1 MAHKLFKLIKSLSQ
15 REITYIKKRMVKG
28 SNYSKV
34 FNEILKMDEVYD
46 EQRLLDKLD
55 VSKNNLRTVKSH
67 LYHRIMD
74 KLYELHSENSI
85 KEKVKK
91 DIYITKILL
100 EKNLQNQIPR
110 RLQRIRDTIE
120 NYELF
125 EQLPD
130 LLEVELLMWDK
141 GWYEDSVADIDN
153 LFNRIDKE
161 LEKQRIL
168 NQYRRYRCIV
178 RKAHLDMNRNIN
190 TDFMDGD
197 AFKSEA
203 QATSLRAKIE
213 YYSALATHSFM
224 TGKVEDAYKCNQQ
237 LLIIYEENPS
247 LIDIFPKK
255 YILTLSHY
263 LADSLKL
270 KKYAELESGKEKM
283 NQLLEQDT
291 FKKSPDSGVK
301 ALEILYRLEF
311 NQVITN
317 KKFIAGLE
325 LIKKF
330 KPLFEQYKPG
340 LAPTPKITFCYMVA
354 YLLFANEKYDEALLP
369 WLRYITQQRTDIAEE
384 IYLFALILELIIQYE
399 TDHKYVEE
407 QINKVQNRIKRK
419 RPLYKSEEQL
429 FSLLRRLFDVL
440 PNKRIEIF
448 KQYLPVIAELR
459 QDPSEANFYN
469 HFDLYLWILSKIE
482 GKRFCD

>member
-1 MAHKLFKLIKSLSQ
+1 
-15 REITYIKKRMVKG
+15 
-28 SNYSKV
+28 
-34 FNEILKMDEVYD
+34 
-46 EQRLLDKLD
+46 
-55 VSKNNLRTVKSH
+55 
-67 LYHRIMD
+67 
-74 KLYELHSENSI
+74 
-85 KEKVKK
+85 
-91 DIYITKILL
+91 
-100 EKNLQNQIPR
+100 
-110 RLQRIRDTIE
+110 
-120 NYELF
+120 
-125 EQLPD
+125 LPD

-283 NQLLEQDT
+283 NQSKPWKYFIDLSSIRSLLIKNLLQGWNLL
-291 FKKSPDSGVK
+291 KSLNLYLNNTNPDSRQ
-301 ALEILYRLEF
+301 L
-311 NQVITN
+311 
-317 KKFIAGLE
+317 
-325 LIKKF
+325 
-330 KPLFEQYKPG
+330 
-340 LAPTPKITFCYMVA
+340 PK
-354 YLLFANEKYDEALLP
+354 
-369 WLRYITQQRTDIAEE
+369 
-384 IYLFALILELIIQYE
+384 
-399 TDHKYVEE
+399 
-407 QINKVQNRIKRK
+407 
-419 RPLYKSEEQL
+419 
-429 FSLLRRLFDVL
+429 
-440 PNKRIEIF
+440 
-448 KQYLPVIAELR
+448 
-459 QDPSEANFYN
+459 
-469 HFDLYLWILSKIE
+469 
-482 GKRFCD
+482 